1 MPETAF
7 IIFFSFKYREALDY
21 MFFWPE
27 DLEEAL
33 CKNERDEILERLLL
47 YFLKNLKNQDK
58 LIDPISLHKE
68 LMSYIDTTMQ
78 EDKDTYTRVN
88 PLKNVENFYKL
99 SVRDKV
105 QILKDMV
112 IKQFY
117 VSTKIKELAKARYP
131 TSKRNNTIPFD
142 VEKLGSDSDGSKY
155 YYVGIGSRIYKE
167 SIVNDNN
174 VSWSVSTTTVEDVAN
189 LEKHFEK
196 RLMGIPPDQQ
206 HTDEKSF
213 YQNLQTIISPIIW
226 QTLEKEQ
233 KLPRETRL
241 RIYKVRQSQLIQKK
255 IELSKKDNYNESISP
270 VHEKNKSE
278 SLPLREDGGILE
290 INANASVAGVS
301 KKRKSIISKES
312 ASTQSIIINDNDKLL
327 NEEDRKKE
335 SIIIA
340 SSPKRATRS
349 EQDQSTTIM
358 ESSSKKNKKRK
369 VTNKEVDF
377 DSTTLL
383 SPEKIEKNNLK
394 SKKNNSPK
402 KGKNL
407 AKYDESEITDAE
419 LSSLI
424 D

>member
-226 QTLEKEQ
+226 QTLEKVCISIF
-233 KLPRETRL
+233 
-241 RIYKVRQSQLIQKK
+241 RILKTHIMC
-255 IELSKKDNYNESISP
+255 IE
-270 VHEKNKSE
+270 
-278 SLPLREDGGILE
+278 
-290 INANASVAGVS
+290 
-301 KKRKSIISKES
+301 
-312 ASTQSIIINDNDKLL
+312 
-327 NEEDRKKE
+327 EE
-335 SIIIA
+335 
-340 SSPKRATRS
+340 
-349 EQDQSTTIM
+349 
-358 ESSSKKNKKRK
+358 
-369 VTNKEVDF
+369 
-377 DSTTLL
+377 
-383 SPEKIEKNNLK
+383 
-394 SKKNNSPK
+394 
-402 KGKNL
+402 